1 MGPVGDLQ
9 HNRNIP
15 ARTTSGIEPNYP
27 WSPSLRREGPG
38 PPVRG
43 LFPCL
48 GHGWDRRRGRIRA
61 VHEVTI
67 TIRWRDVDN
76 YGHVNN
82 AVYLT
87 YLEECR
93 DRLVESLFGTEEAW
107 DFVLARVAIDYR
119 NQLTQADGQVLVRC
133 GVAGHGT
140 SSVRT
145 WERITKLDGTVAAES
160 EAVIVPRDPAGERSR
175 PLTDAE
181 QAILRAATE
190 EPS

>member
-1 MGPVGDLQ
+1 M
-9 HNRNIP
+9 
-15 ARTTSGIEPNYP
+15 
-27 WSPSLRREGPG
+27 
-38 PPVRG
+38 
-43 LFPCL
+43 
-48 GHGWDRRRGRIRA
+48 
-61 VHEVTI
+61 HEVTI

-119 NQLTQADGQVLVRC
+119 NQLTQADGQVRVRC

-145 WERITKLDGTVAAES
+145 WERIVKLDGTVAAES

-175 PLTDAE
+175 PLTDEE
-181 QAILRAATE
+181 QAILQAAIE